1 MREANVF
8 KKYVS
13 LFHPQKTIAMETY
26 EPNNSIKFWAEEER
40 PREKLLLKGKSVL
53 TNAELIAILI
63 GSGTKT
69 LSAVEL
75 SRQLLQ
81 RSTNNLI
88 ELSKMSVSDL
98 KKVKGIG
105 EAKAISIVAAL
116 ELGKRR
122 RSEEALTRK
131 KVSNSKEVYE
141 YMQITLSDE
150 PYESFWILLLNRA
163 NRVIK
168 PVKVSEGGMTGT
180 VADPKRIFKTAI
192 DAKAASII
200 LCHNHPSGSVKP
212 SESDMNLTKKL
223 KNSGEILQLPV
234 LDHVIMG
241 DNKYFSFADEGVF

>member
-1 MREANVF
+1 MKA
-8 KKYVS
+8 
-13 LFHPQKTIAMETY
+13 Y
-26 EPNNSIKFWAEEER
+26 EENNSIKFWAEEER
-40 PREKLLLKGKSVL
+40 PREKLVLKGKGVL

-63 GSGTKT
+63 GSGTRT

-75 SRQLLQ
+75 SKQLLKM
-81 RSTNNLI
+81 SSNNLV
-88 ELSKMSVSDL
+88 ELTKMSLADL
-98 KKVKGIG
+98 QQVKGIG

-122 RSEEALTRK
+122 RSEEALERRK
-131 KVSNSKEVYE
+131 VTNSKDVFE
-141 YMQITLSDE
+141 YMQITLSDT

-163 NRVIK
+163 NKVLR

-212 SESDMNLTKKL
+212 SESDYRLTKKL
-223 KNSGEILQLPV
+223 KDSGEILQLPI

-241 DNKYFSFADEGVF
+241 DNDFFSFADAGVF

>member
-1 MREANVF
+1 MYESKVY
-8 KKYVS
+8 KKIRIFIS
-13 LFHPQKTIAMETY
+13 SAKTITMETY

-98 KKVKGIG
+98 KKIKGIG

-122 RSEEALTRK
+122 RSEEALTRN

-241 DNKYFSFADEGVF
+241 DNTYFSFADEGVF

>member
-1 MREANVF
+1 M
-8 KKYVS
+8 K
-13 LFHPQKTIAMETY
+13 TY
-26 EPNNSIKFWAEEER
+26 EENNSIKFWAEEER
-40 PREKLLLKGKSVL
+40 PREKLLIKGKGVL

-63 GSGTKT
+63 GSGTRT

-75 SRQLLQ
+75 SKQLLKLA
-81 RSTNNLI
+81 SYNLI
-88 ELSKMSVSDL
+88 ELSKMSVTDL
-98 KKVKGIG
+98 QQVKGIG

-122 RSEEALTRK
+122 RSEDALERRK
-131 KVSNSKEVYE
+131 VNNSKDVFE
-141 YMQITLSDE
+141 YMQITLSDT

-163 NRVIK
+163 NKVLR

-212 SESDMNLTKKL
+212 SESDYKLTKKL
-223 KNSGEILQLPV
+223 KDSGEILQLPI

-241 DNKYFSFADEGVF
+241 DNNFFSFADEGVF

>member
-1 MREANVF
+1 
-8 KKYVS
+8 
-13 LFHPQKTIAMETY
+13 METY